1 MSNELMPCPFC
12 GQSPLLTEHPAHSH
26 GLQVGDWKM
35 PDHPGSWTI
44 ECQACSCG
52 MIDADRAA
60 VVAMWNRRAAS
71 VPAVT
76 CNTATDNSAR
86 YNRAEELQLRLLQVV
101 DLASHLATD
110 AFEGSL
116 DDPLESFVEAIL
128 DLQRQHPSLDPLA
141 DVLGQPGWE
150 REEWESKRDHEQAV
164 LRENAYDARMVFHGF
179 GVQFGTPVRKYHDS
193 ADSYSYSWG
202 CYNTVWIYAET
213 LEQAWRLGCEWA
225 EQKHRM
231 AREKAGISE
240 GVADA

>member
-1 MSNELMPCPFC
+1 MSNELLPCPFC
-12 GQSPLLTEHPAHSH
+12 GQALT
-26 GLQVGDWKM
+26 V
-35 PDHPGSWTI
+35 
-44 ECQACSCG
+44 
-52 MIDADRAA
+52 
-60 VVAMWNRRAAS
+60 NRRKHNPYARCETIDCKASQLPILNLDMQADIDRWNSRPQAA
-71 VPAVT
+71 PAVT

-179 GVQFGTPVRKYHDS
+179 GVQFGTPVRKYHGS

-202 CYNTVWIYAET
+202 YYNTVWIYAET
-213 LEQAWRLGCEWA
+213 LEQAWRLGCLWA

-240 GVADA
+240 GMADA